1 MRITGGKARGIVL
14 KVPKNVEIRPST
26 DVNRQRIF
34 NRIGAGIQNAV
45 VWDCF
50 AGTGAFGL
58 EAISRGAKEAIFF
71 EKNPKTVVHLKQ
83 NAVSVCKSA
92 CLEVEHCVKIITT
105 DIFGM
110 SFAVF
115 KQPNFIFFDPPY
127 RFWSEQPDA
136 LHATFTNLGTFC
148 PNAVLVLGFPSQV
161 AWSTRFLWQPLR
173 PLKVPRKIN
182 DPQIELFRT
191 INGIK
196 AKADGIETDNKV

>member
-26 DVNRQRIF
+26 DINRQRIF
-34 NRIGAGIQNAV
+34 NRIGAEIKDAV

-58 EAISRGAKEAIFF
+58 EALSRGAKEVIFF
-71 EKNPKTVVHLKQ
+71 EKNPKTVLQLKQ
-83 NAVSVCKSA
+83 NAASVCKSA
-92 CLEVEHCVKIITT
+92 CLEVENCVKIVTV
-105 DIFGM
+105 DIFGTN
-110 SFAVF
+110 FAVF

-127 RFWSEQPDA
+127 RFWSEQPNA
-136 LHATFTNLGTFC
+136 LHETLTNLGTLF

-161 AWSTRFLWQPLR
+161 AWSTQFLWQPLR
-173 PLKVPRKIN
+173 PLKVSRKIN

-191 INGIK
+191 V
-196 AKADGIETDNKV
+196 DGKKVLNNVIRTNSRT